1 MGPAQATCACNPC
14 TQPAHA
20 TRAWRLGSNEEGQIA
35 KNAAGNMNNCEV
47 STRFGFKSK
56 VTQNKTPQTPENT
69 SFVDQNLSNDTQP
82 SVLRV

>member
-1 MGPAQATCACNPC
+1 M
-14 TQPAHA
+14 QPAHA
-20 TRAWRLGSNEEGQIA
+20 TRARRLGSNAVGQI
-35 KNAAGNMNNCEV
+35 AGNMNNCEV

-56 VTQNKTPQTPENT
+56 VTQKKTPQTPENT